1 MYADVLLTLY
11 NFIMHIFILLEYQ
24 YIYIYKLK

>member
-1 MYADVLLTLY
+1 MISRVREMCVLLTLY

-24 YIYIYKLK
+24 YI